1 VTWLAEAYAILSA
14 IGRILPALLRLLRAL
29 LDRNDGQGDG
39 AAPDALAADSPASA
53 LADRLR
59 ALPTTDRIHL
69 TELLMIVADN
79 PGLPLTALEA
89 LAPQRGHPWLPTPA
103 PPPPSPH

>member
-1 VTWLAEAYAILSA
+1 
-14 IGRILPALLRLLRAL
+14 
-29 LDRNDGQGDG
+29 
-39 AAPDALAADSPASA
+39 
-53 LADRLR
+53 
-59 ALPTTDRIHL
+59 
-69 TELLMIVADN
+69 MIVADN